1 MRDHPIAGGVT
12 MQHLLKA
19 DIGSSLAKALTANV
33 QTVLANDAVP
43 VTAHAAVSNVTLS

>member
-1 MRDHPIAGGVT
+1 LRDHPIAGGVT

-33 QTVLANDAVP
+33 QTVFADDTVP
-43 VTAHAAVSNVTLS
+43 VAAHAAVPKVTKE